1 MMHKCLGQ
9 SVANTDPP
17 PPELVEELSDTNQ
30 DHANENISGANDDIL
45 GANDDISGAK
55 HDLSDTNQVANELS
69 EAAMEKSREEGNGH
83 EGRNIVVSGGPNI
96 FIENAGNTVNL
107 SF

>member
-30 DHANENISGANDDIL
+30 DHANENISGANDDI
-45 GANDDISGAK
+45 SGAK
-55 HDLSDTNQVANELS
+55 HDLSDTNQVDNELS